1 MQYCIDVV
9 AGVEINSIQCLFVA
23 PEFEKPLFRQAVTTM
38 ESLSVGTIVTGRVSN
53 TTHFGAFV
61 DIGVGRDALMHL
73 SQMPPSL
80 MNGKGALQLGDRVV
94 AMVVSIDR
102 HKGHIGLKLSR
113 LM

>member
-1 MQYCIDVV
+1 M
-9 AGVEINSIQCLFVA
+9 FVA

-38 ESLSVGTIVTGRVSN
+38 DSLSIGTNVTGRVSN

-73 SQMPPSL
+73 SQMPSSL
-80 MNGKGALQLGDRVV
+80 MNGKRALQLGDRVE
-94 AMVVSIDR
+94 AMVISMDR
-102 HKGHIGLKLSR
+102 QKGHIGLKLSR

>member
-1 MQYCIDVV
+1 M
-9 AGVEINSIQCLFVA
+9 FVR

-80 MNGKGALQLGDRVV
+80 MNGKGTLQLGDRVE